1 VTFVSIA
8 ETGAENYIDSKSS
21 TDQHGVYYSYRVRA
35 VGGPASDT
43 VRSMYGT
50 RITDQAT
57 PFSTEVAFSPY
68 VIEGS
73 QTFEENLTVAAGT
86 SLYIGD
92 AAELD
97 FLAGKMLVVEG
108 LFRVEAS
115 AQAPA
120 RFTAHAPEGETLG
133 STDGLQ
139 IRFMQSATPYDPA
152 SGRGTLLQNASLEN
166 LSQDRSIWIRSNI
179 KISHVYASS
188 LNTTGGSYVSIANG
202 LANGVTY
209 EPTAP
214 IIERSSFTRMV
225 LAIGSDGTPTPRTA
239 AFSENFSVRGNR
251 FRGGYYFI
259 YLADFR
265 PESTGFSSGQV
276 SGNSFDGSRPLWLST
291 PGDSSAPVP
300 LAGNYWAGAP
310 GTPPVPAVGPLF
322 APYLDMSGALRAEPS
337 ELGPSWELP
346 ESP

>member
-1 VTFVSIA
+1 
-8 ETGAENYIDSKSS
+8 
-21 TDQHGVYYSYRVRA
+21 
-35 VGGPASDT
+35 
-43 VRSMYGT
+43 MYGT
-50 RITDQAT
+50 RITDQHT
-57 PFSTEVAFSPY
+57 PFSTEVALSPY

-92 AAELD
+92 SAELD
-97 FLAGKMLVVEG
+97 FLAGKSLVVYG

-120 RFTAHAPEGETLG
+120 RFTAHAPEGGTLG

-152 SGRGTLLQNASLEN
+152 SGGGTLLQNASLEN
-166 LSQDRSIWIRSNI
+166 LSAGSSIWIRSNI

-188 LNTTGGSYVSIANG
+188 LRSGYLYIEHEHEF
-202 LANGVTY
+202 

-214 IIERSSFTRMV
+214 IIERSSFTRIA
-225 LAIGSDGTPTPRTA
+225 LAIGSDRSLQRRSP
-239 AFSENFSVRGNR
+239 FSVIFSVRGNR
-251 FRGGYYFI
+251 FRDGFYSI
-259 YLADFR
+259 WLAYFR
-265 PESTGFSSGQV
+265 PDSTGFSSGQV
-276 SGNSFDGSRPLWLST
+276 SGNSFDGSKSYYLNI
-291 PGDSSAPVP
+291 PGGSGAVP
-300 LAGNYWAGAP
+300 LVGNYWAGAP
-310 GTPPVPAVGPLF
+310 GSPPVPV
-322 APYLDMSGALRAEPS
+322 APSFDMRDALSAEPI